1 MFVEINNRFVSRFNL
16 FFMAVIWFC
25 RNLVLS
31 CYRTALLIECFGRR
45 QAMGFKRV
53 LIANRGE
60 IALRILRTL
69 RDMGI
74 EAAIIHGREDRL
86 SLPVQMAD
94 IAYPNYR
101 ANPLDSYL
109 DIEAV
114 IQAAKELGCDAVHPG
129 YGFLAENAAFVAR
142 LEEEGI
148 TFIGPASGVIT
159 LLGDKIEARAAMEA
173 AGLPTA
179 KGSSEPISS
188 AEVASAL
195 ADEIGYPVIIKA
207 AAGGGGIG
215 MQIVQKADEFE
226 SALKLCQS
234 RAKSAFGDERV
245 FVEKYIQGAQHVEF
259 QVLGDGKKAIHFG
272 ERFCSIQR
280 RHQKLVEE
288 GPWLT
293 DEKRAEIGDLVCK
306 GAESVGYKGLA
317 TFEFLRDAN
326 GDFYFLEVNPRV
338 QVEHTVTELITGFNL
353 VELGIRV
360 AQGEALPLK
369 QEDIAWRGHAIQCR
383 LNAEDPR
390 EFVPSPGRLWECHFP
405 SGFGIRCDTHAHPG
419 YEMPGCFDSLLAKLL
434 VWGHNRE
441 DAVRRMKTA
450 LDETMITGVEHLIPL
465 HRRIMDEEDFNNGD
479 ITIQYI
485 DMHQELLG

>member
-1 MFVEINNRFVSRFNL
+1 
-16 FFMAVIWFC
+16 
-25 RNLVLS
+25 
-31 CYRTALLIECFGRR
+31 
-45 QAMGFKRV
+45 MGFKRV

-86 SLPVQMAD
+86 SLPVRMAD

-101 ANPLDSYL
+101 TNPLDSYL
-109 DIEAV
+109 DIESV
-114 IQAAKELGCDAVHPG
+114 IKAAKELECDAVHPG

-188 AEVASAL
+188 ADVASEL

-215 MQIVQKADEFE
+215 MQIVEKANEFE
-226 SALKLCQS
+226 GALKLCQS
-234 RAKSAFGDERV
+234 RARSAFGDERV

-259 QVLGDGKKAIHFG
+259 QVLADGKKAIHFG

-288 GPWLT
+288 GPWL
-293 DEKRAEIGDLVCK
+293 DDAKRAEIGDLVCR

-338 QVEHTVTELITGFNL
+338 QVEHTVTELITGHNL

-360 AQGEALPLK
+360 AQGEALTLS
-369 QEDIAWRGHAIQCR
+369 QEDIKWRGHSIQCR

-405 SGFGIRCDTHAHPG
+405 SGFGVRCDTHAHPG

-434 VWGHNRE
+434 VWGRDRE
-441 DAVRRMKTA
+441 DAIARMKTA
-450 LDETMITGVEHLIPL
+450 LDETIITGVEHLIPL
-465 HRRIMDEEDFNNGD
+465 HRRIMDEKDFNNGD

>member
-1 MFVEINNRFVSRFNL
+1 
-16 FFMAVIWFC
+16 
-25 RNLVLS
+25 
-31 CYRTALLIECFGRR
+31 
-45 QAMGFKRV
+45 MGFKRV

-101 ANPLDSYL
+101 TNPLDSYL

-114 IQAAKELGCDAVHPG
+114 VQAAKELECDAVHPG

-179 KGSSEPISS
+179 KGSSEPIAS
-188 AEVASAL
+188 ADVASAL

-259 QVLGDGKKAIHFG
+259 QVLADGKNAIHFG

-293 DEKRAEIGDLVCK
+293 DEKRAEIGALVCK

-338 QVEHTVTELITGFNL
+338 QVEHTVTELITGHNL

-369 QEDIAWRGHAIQCR
+369 QEDITWRGHSIQCR

-434 VWGHNRE
+434 VWGRDRE
-441 DAVRRMKTA
+441 DAIRRMKTA

-465 HRRIMDEEDFNNGD
+465 HRRIMDENDFNNGD

>member
-1 MFVEINNRFVSRFNL
+1 
-16 FFMAVIWFC
+16 
-25 RNLVLS
+25 
-31 CYRTALLIECFGRR
+31 
-45 QAMGFKRV
+45 MGFSKV

-60 IALRILRTL
+60 IALRIMRTL
-69 RDMGI
+69 RDMNI
-74 EAAIIHGREDRL
+74 EAAIIYGKEDRL
-86 SLPVQMAD
+86 SLPVRLSDDAHFRD
-94 IAYPNYR
+94 VI
-101 ANPLDSYL
+101 NPLDAYL

-114 IQAAKELGCDAVHPG
+114 VQAAKDMGCDAVHPG
-129 YGFLAENAAFVAR
+129 YGFLAENATFVKR
-142 LEEEGI
+142 LQEEGI
-148 TFIGPASGVIT
+148 TFIGPSSDVIT

-179 KGSSEPISS
+179 RGSSEPISEAS
-188 AEVASAL
+188 VASEL

-215 MQIVQKADEFE
+215 MQIVEAADEFE

-234 RAKSAFGDERV
+234 RAKSAFGDSRV

-259 QVLGDGKKAIHFG
+259 QVLADGNKAIHFG

-293 DEKRAEIGDLVCK
+293 PEKREEIGALVCR

-338 QVEHTVTELITGFNL
+338 QVEHTVTELITGHNL

-360 AQGEALPLK
+360 AQGESLPFA
-369 QEDIAWRGHAIQCR
+369 QEDITWNGHSIQCR

-390 EFVPSPGRLWECHFP
+390 EFIPSPGRLWECHFP
-405 SGFGIRCDTHAHPG
+405 SGFGVRVDTHAHPG
-419 YEMPGCFDSLLAKLL
+419 YEMPGSFDSLLAKLL
-434 VWGHNRE
+434 VWGRDRE
-441 DAVRRMKTA
+441 DAIRRMRTA
-450 LDETMITGVEHLIPL
+450 LDETVITGVEHLIPL
-465 HRRIMDEEDFNNGD
+465 HRRIMDETDFINGN

>member
-1 MFVEINNRFVSRFNL
+1 
-16 FFMAVIWFC
+16 
-25 RNLVLS
+25 
-31 CYRTALLIECFGRR
+31 
-45 QAMGFKRV
+45 MGFKRV

-101 ANPLDSYL
+101 TNPLDSYL

-114 IQAAKELGCDAVHPG
+114 VQAAKELECDAVHPG

>member
-1 MFVEINNRFVSRFNL
+1 
-16 FFMAVIWFC
+16 
-25 RNLVLS
+25 
-31 CYRTALLIECFGRR
+31 
-45 QAMGFKRV
+45 MGFSKV
-53 LIANRGE
+53 LIDNRGE
-60 IALRILRTL
+60 IALRIMRTL
-69 RDMGI
+69 RDMNI
-74 EAAIIHGREDRL
+74 EAAIIYGKEDRL
-86 SLPVQMAD
+86 SLPVRLSDDAHFRD
-94 IAYPNYR
+94 VI
-101 ANPLDSYL
+101 NPLDAYL

-114 IQAAKELGCDAVHPG
+114 VQAAKDMGCDAVHPG
-129 YGFLAENAAFVAR
+129 YGFLAENATFVKR
-142 LEEEGI
+142 LQEEGI
-148 TFIGPASGVIT
+148 TFIGPSSDVIT

-179 KGSSEPISS
+179 KGSSEPISEAS
-188 AEVASAL
+188 VASEL

-215 MQIVQKADEFE
+215 MQIVEAADEFE

-234 RAKSAFGDERV
+234 RAKSAFGDSRV

-259 QVLGDGKKAIHFG
+259 QVLADGNKAIHFG

-293 DEKRAEIGDLVCK
+293 PEKREEIGALVCR

-338 QVEHTVTELITGFNL
+338 QVEHTVTELITGHNL

-360 AQGEALPLK
+360 AQGEPLPFA
-369 QEDIAWRGHAIQCR
+369 QEDITWNGHSIQCR

-390 EFVPSPGRLWECHFP
+390 EFIPSPGRLWECHFP
-405 SGFGIRCDTHAHPG
+405 SGFGVRVDTHAHPG
-419 YEMPGCFDSLLAKLL
+419 YEMPGSFDSLLAKLL
-434 VWGHNRE
+434 VWGRDRE
-441 DAVRRMKTA
+441 DAIRRMRTA
-450 LDETMITGVEHLIPL
+450 LDETVITGVEHLIPL
-465 HRRIMDEEDFNNGD
+465 HRRIMDETDFINGD